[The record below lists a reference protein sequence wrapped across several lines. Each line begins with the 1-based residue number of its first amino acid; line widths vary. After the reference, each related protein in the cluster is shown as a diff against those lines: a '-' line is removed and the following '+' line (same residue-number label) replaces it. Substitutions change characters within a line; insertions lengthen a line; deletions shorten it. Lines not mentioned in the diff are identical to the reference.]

1 MLLLKILFSKLF
13 YVKWFCSKLSTGQ
26 LYFSPQFKCIQSS
39 IITNMQLSHWLLL
52 SLTTNPSFCEFKNP
66 ERYMYLVK
74 FYLCLDLAHHR
85 IFTTRYD
92 INFVTGMHA
101 WSNSLPVLI
110 MELWYYGLE
119 RHLSRKHD
127 LHKEIFPSSVNVNQ
141 LKLCHWYCILVL
153 YTGTVYMYWYC
164 HWYYILREILCV
176 SGVSPLMSK
185 IVWRTLDWDNYKFWA
200 YIQFFNNKPA
210 II

>member
-1 MLLLKILFSKLF
+1 MLYLHVHSVFNN
-13 YVKWFCSKLSTGQ
+13 YH
-26 LYFSPQFKCIQSS
+26 
-39 IITNMQLSHWLLL
+39 MQLAHWPLL
-52 SLTTNPSFCEFKNP
+52 SLTTNPSFHEFKNP
-66 ERYMYLVK
+66 EHYMYLVT
-74 FYLCLDLAHHR
+74 FYWYLDLAHHR

-153 YTGTVYMYWYC
+153 YTG
-164 HWYYILREILCV
+164 ILVLYTCTGIVIGTIFLGRFSVCLVCLPWWV
-176 SGVSPLMSK
+176 KLSGVH
-185 IVWRTLDWDNYKFWA
+185 
-200 YIQFFNNKPA
+200 
-210 II
+210 